1 MDEGKARSR
10 VTSPSNDLRTATN
23 REDHAMDATT
33 SQGDHWTSPPMT
45 MSAVTK
51 KVCAA
56 TFFVTNH

>member
-1 MDEGKARSR
+1 MDEGKAPSR
-10 VTSPSNDLRTATN
+10 VTPPMISVPPPIERT
-23 REDHAMDATT
+23 MPWMPPP